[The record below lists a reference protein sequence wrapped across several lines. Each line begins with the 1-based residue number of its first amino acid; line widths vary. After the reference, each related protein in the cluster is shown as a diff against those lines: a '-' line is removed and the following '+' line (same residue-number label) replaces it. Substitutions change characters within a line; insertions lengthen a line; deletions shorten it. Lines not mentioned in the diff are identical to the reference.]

1 MENNN
6 NKKKPSK
13 SSTKKKDETLSPLDR
28 AQINELLSESI
39 QGYFIKVKKDAKDT
53 EQSIELIRDFLTE
66 FLQAFMIFG
75 YDMKGKP
82 LCIHYAST
90 QMDSDA
96 INSLINRVIFNREE

>member
-13 SSTKKKDETLSPLDR
+13 STTKKKDETLSSLDR

-39 QGYFIKVKKDAKDT
+39 QGYIVKVKKDAKDT

-75 YDMKGKP
+75 YDMKGNP
-82 LCIHYAST
+82 LCIHYASN

>member
-13 SSTKKKDETLSPLDR
+13 SLTKKKVETLSSLDR

-39 QGYFIKVKKDAKDT
+39 QGYLVKVKKDAKDT

-75 YDMKGKP
+75 YDMKGNP
-82 LCIHYAST
+82 LCIHYASN

-96 INSLINRVIFNREE
+96 INSLINRVIFNRGE